1 MLLAKDVWERTAW
14 HMAAEKGK
22 LGVLDILL
30 KWAKELQTLED
41 INNKFLLAKDDS
53 ERTAWHM
60 VQRQAT
66 QNYDSN
72 YRNGL
77 QRI

>member
-1 MLLAKDVWERTAW
+1 
-14 HMAAEKGK
+14 MAAEKGK